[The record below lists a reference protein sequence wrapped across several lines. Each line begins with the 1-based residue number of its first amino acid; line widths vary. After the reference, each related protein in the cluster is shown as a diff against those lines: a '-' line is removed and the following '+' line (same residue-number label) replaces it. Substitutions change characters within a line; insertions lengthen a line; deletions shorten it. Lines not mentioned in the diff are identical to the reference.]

1 MKQQFC
7 LYLSSFFAIA
17 AGIFPLAAQ
26 TPDEV
31 RPRFGIT
38 IQPAVNIHSSDFIA
52 LPGVPNCCPQ
62 FTGGEGFGIGFG
74 LLAEFPIAK
83 RWWIGGR
90 GMFATQGATL
100 TSNESTNVLIDGTQ
114 RIGTFEHSL
123 ATGLSAVAFEP
134 IVIFNPIGRFRLLAG
149 GRAGFFLSGT
159 YNQKETIL
167 EPNLGVFTDTRTRSR
182 NEYSGDIPQLQSFQA
197 GLLFGIAQEL
207 PLNRKRTLYLQPEI
221 IFSLA
226 LTPVASGVS
235 SWSAHAL
242 RFGLSLKYAPPVVP
256 VDTTAKPPTANEQ
269 TPVIAHNTTTD
280 KTPAA
285 PPKKGTMDNGQ
296 RGMDKEPTEN
306 TALTL
311 TVRSI
316 TGAAQN
322 PSSPTRSALPA
333 SQNSLPDSR
342 VHIEEFISRQM
353 RPLLNYI
360 FFDNNSFEIPNR
372 YSQLSPPEATHFRVE
387 ALRGK
392 DVLPTYYELLNII
405 GRRMTDRPTS
415 TLTLTGCNSD
425 EGTEQGNTILSS
437 RRAEAIRRYFTEIW
451 GISAARISVKR
462 RGKPERPTTGIAEAA
477 EDAAAENRRVEITSN
492 DAAILAPFISAD
504 TTRMAVTSKVELR
517 LSAPAPSGD
526 IQGKPSA
533 QEAKNNKSPKAISS
547 FEILANGKLLRRIE
561 GDSNGAHWNIA
572 LEPTDVLNTL
582 AAVRE
587 IKFRASAHSGETVEA
602 TAPVELTTLSRKR
615 SSGTADREIDRY
627 RLILFDFDDAGLTA
641 ANRSA
646 TALIR
651 ENIRSGST
659 VEVRGYTD
667 RMGDESYNRTLSSDR
682 ARAAA
687 RALGLPES
695 AAAGDGETLLYDNDL
710 PEGRFYNRTVHVT
723 VETPVQ

>member
-1 MKQQFC
+1 MKQQFY
-7 LYLSSFFAIA
+7 LYLSSFFIVA
-17 AGIFPLAAQ
+17 AGIVPLAAQ

-38 IQPAVNIHSSDFIA
+38 IQPAINIHSADFTA

-74 LLAEFPIAK
+74 LLAEFPISK

-100 TSNESTNVLIDGTQ
+100 TSNESTNVLIDGMQ

-134 IVIFNPIGRFRLLAG
+134 IVIFNPVGRFRILAG

-159 YNQKETIL
+159 YDQKETIL

-207 PLNRKRTLYLQPEI
+207 PLNHKRTLYLQPEV
-221 IFSLA
+221 IFSIA
-226 LTPVASGVS
+226 LTPVAGGVP

-242 RFGLSLKYAPPVVP
+242 RFGLAVKYAPPAAP
-256 VDTTAKPPTANEQ
+256 IDTTAKQSAAEP
-269 TPVIAHNTTTD
+269 TPVIAHNPIAD
-280 KTPAA
+280 ESPVVKNP
-285 PPKKGTMDNGQ
+285 KGTTDNGQ
-296 RGMDKEPTEN
+296 SNIDKDPAEH

-322 PSSPTRSALPA
+322 SSSPTRSTPPS

-342 VHIEEFISRQM
+342 VRIEEFISRQM

-372 YSQLSPPEATHFRVE
+372 YSQLTAPEAKNFRVE

-392 DVLPTYYELLNII
+392 DVVPTYYELLNII

-425 EGTEQGNTILSS
+425 EGAEQGNTMLSS
-437 RRAEAIRRYFTEIW
+437 RRAEAIRRYLTEIW
-451 GISAARISVKR
+451 GIPAARISVKR
-462 RGKPERPTTGIAEAA
+462 RGKPEKPTTGIAEAA

-517 LSAPAPSGD
+517 LSTPSGD
-526 IQGKPSA
+526 IQGKSPA
-533 QEAKNNKSPKAISS
+533 PEAKNSKSPKAIST
-547 FEILANGKLLRRIE
+547 FEILAGGKLLRRIE
-561 GDSNGAHWNIA
+561 GDSSGAYWNIA
-572 LEPTDVLNTL
+572 LEPTDVLNVL
-582 AAVRE
+582 AGVRE
-587 IKFRASAHSGETVEA
+587 IKFRAAAQSGETAET

-641 ANRSA
+641 ANRAA

-695 AAAGDGETLLYDNDL
+695 AASGDGETLLYDNDL